1 MPVAERGGV
10 SSIELEPASCFVCG
24 VEVDVHR
31 RGQLD
36 ARGPSD
42 LDGRPGPP
50 LRTAICEEV
59 QRCPGCG
66 FCSPD
71 PGKSPGLS
79 REQAVQLLASPGYL
93 GQLVNPRL
101 NSTANNN
108 LCWALICREAR
119 RFETAGQAVLRAAWL
134 CDDGGAL
141 EAARWCRERALELYL
156 QAPAVPAVQ
165 AMQVELLRRLGRFEG
180 ARTTN
185 ESLLKQRLPAELSRV
200 ARLQKVL
207 IQNQDSGS
215 ASTGSNAR

>member
-24 VEVDVHR
+24 AEVEVHLLD
-31 RGQLD
+31 QLE

-59 QRCPGCG
+59 QRCPVCG

-71 PGKSPGLS
+71 LGNSPGLS
-79 REQAVQLLASPGYL
+79 REQALQLLASPGYQ

-119 RFETAGQAVLRAAWL
+119 RFEAAGQAVLRAAWL
-134 CDDGGAL
+134 CDDGGAV

-185 ESLLKQRLPAELSRV
+185 ESLLKQRLPSDLARV
-200 ARLQKVL
+200 ARLQKAM
-207 IQNQDSGS
+207 IQSGDSGS
-215 ASTGSNAR
+215 ASGAARER

>member
-1 MPVAERGGV
+1 MPVAERGCV
-10 SSIELEPASCFVCG
+10 SIEFESVACYLCG
-24 VEVDVHR
+24 EETDVR
-31 RGQLD
+31 RLGRMEAQ
-36 ARGPSD
+36 GPSD

-50 LRTAICEEV
+50 LRTAICDEV
-59 QRCPGCG
+59 QRCSTCG

-71 PGKSPGLS
+71 LGSSPGLP
-79 REQAVQLLASPGYL
+79 RGQARQVLETPGYQ

-101 NSTANNN
+101 NSAANNN

-119 RFETAGQAVLRAAWL
+119 RFEAAGQAVLRAAWL
-134 CDDGGAL
+134 CDDGGAV

-156 QAPAVPAVQ
+156 QAPSLPAVQ
-165 AMQVELLRRLGRFEG
+165 AMQVELLRRLGRFEA

-185 ESLLKQRLPAELSRV
+185 ESLLKQRLPAELSRA

-215 ASTGSNAR
+215 ASMATKT